1 MIRSTLR
8 VVPVLGLLA
17 LGVSACGDSTTGP
30 GGEQELITRVTL
42 TLVPTGGGATL
53 TAYIDDPDGLGP
65 LPPSAQVGSLDMVAG
80 GTYTGTILF
89 ENRLVTPPEDITEE
103 VEEEAEEHG
112 IIYTV
117 GGTTGTTVTINDTD
131 ADGKFLGLDYTVT
144 AGATPGAGTLRVV
157 LCHYDDAP
165 KPMTASSCAGDTDID
180 LTFTFNVIAPV
191 LQAVR
196 K

>member
-42 TLVPTGGGATL
+42 TLTPTGGGAAL
-53 TAYIDDPDGLGP
+53 TAYIDDLDGLGP
-65 LPPSAQVGSLDMVAG
+65 IPPSAQVGALDLVAG

-89 ENRLVTPPEDITEE
+89 ENRLVSPVLNITEE

-117 GGTTGTTVTINDTD
+117 AGGTGTTVTINDTD
-131 ADGKFLGLDYTVT
+131 AGGKFLGLDYTVT
-144 AGATPGAGTLRVV
+144 AGGTPGAGTLRVV

-165 KPMTASSCAGDTDID
+165 KPMTAVSCTGDTDID
-180 LTFTFNVIAPV
+180 LTFNFNVIAAT
-191 LQAVR
+191 LQAAR

>member
-1 MIRSTLR
+1 MFRSTLR

-42 TLVPTGGGATL
+42 TLTPTGGGAAL

-65 LPPSAQVGSLDMVAG
+65 IPPSAQVGDLNLVAN

-89 ENRLVTPPEDITEE
+89 ENRLVAPPENITEE

-117 GGTTGTTVTINDTD
+117 SGATGTTVVINDTD
-131 ADGKFLGLDYTVT
+131 ADGKFLGLQYTVT
-144 AGATPGAGTLRVV
+144 AGATPGPGTLRVV

-165 KPMTASSCAGDTDID
+165 KPMTATSCAGDTDID
-180 LTFTFNVIAPV
+180 LTFNFTVVAAT
-191 LQAVR
+191 LQAAR
-196 K
+196 Q